1 MKAEEAKKRIAEL
14 SRQVHRHNY
23 NYYVLSS
30 PEISDYD
37 FDMLLEELIKLET
50 EFPQFADP
58 NSPSKRV
65 GGDITKDF
73 PTVKHRIPM
82 LSLSNTY
89 SEEEIQ
95 AFDQRVFKE
104 LEMHPEYVCEL
115 KYDGVAISISYEG
128 GQFTRA
134 VTRGDGT
141 KGDDVTANIK
151 TIRSIP
157 LQLQGNFPVVLE
169 VRGEIYLPHDG
180 FAKINAEREE
190 IGEAPFANPRNATSG
205 SIKLQDSS
213 LVSRRPLE
221 CIIYSI
227 HGNDLPNTSHY
238 ENLLE
243 ARKWGFKTSDFVI
256 KSVEL
261 DEVFAFIHDMAE
273 SRPEL
278 PFDIDGV
285 VIKVNDYGQQD
296 ILGSTAKSPR
306 WAIAYKFSA
315 EQAVSKLLS
324 VSYQVGRTGT
334 VTPVANLE
342 PVSLAGTT
350 VKRASLHNA
359 DIIKKLG
366 LHEHDLVVVE
376 KGGDV
381 IPKISA
387 VKVEARSA
395 GAVPIGFISKCPECG
410 TPLKRDEDKAAN
422 YCPNARGC
430 PPQIKGRIEHFISR
444 RAMDIDSLGEGKIDI
459 LFENGKI
466 RDPADLYT
474 LEMSDILGLRKVYPG
489 EGEKKER
496 TVSFKEKT
504 SRNIIEGIRESLEV
518 PFERVLFALG
528 IRYVGETVAKTL
540 AEHFGSIDK
549 IISADQDSLVEI
561 YEIGERIAYSV
572 VSFFKDPENI
582 SLVERLKS
590 AGVKMETDIG
600 KTQQKTTL
608 ASRSFVVSGT
618 FSGYSRDEIKTL
630 IINYGG
636 KSLSALSGKTDFII
650 AGENAGPSKL
660 AKAADLGI
668 PVISL
673 QDFLDMIS

>member
-14 SRQVHRHNY
+14 IRQIHRHNY

-37 FDMLLEELIKLET
+37 FDMLLEELIKLEA

-157 LQLQGNFPVVLE
+157 LQLQGNFPAVLE

-227 HGNDLPNTSHY
+227 HGDDLPNTSHY
-238 ENLLE
+238 ENLVE
-243 ARKWGFKTSDFVI
+243 ARNWGFRTSDFVI
-256 KSVEL
+256 KSIDL
-261 DEVFAFIHDMAE
+261 DEVFAFIYDMAE

-359 DIIKKLG
+359 DFIKKLG

-395 GAVPIGFISKCPECG
+395 GADPIGFISKCPECG

-540 AEHFGSIDK
+540 AEHFGNIDK
-549 IISADQDSLVEI
+549 IISADHESLVEI
-561 YEIGERIAYSV
+561 HEIGERIANSV
-572 VSFFKDPENI
+572 TSFFNDPEN
-582 SLVERLKS
+582 LALTDRLKA
-590 AGVKMETDIG
+590 AGVKMETD
-600 KTQQKTTL
+600 KAENQLKTTL

-630 IINYGG
+630 IKNNGG
-636 KSLSALSGKTDFII
+636 NSISALSGKTDFLI

-668 PVISL
+668 AVISL